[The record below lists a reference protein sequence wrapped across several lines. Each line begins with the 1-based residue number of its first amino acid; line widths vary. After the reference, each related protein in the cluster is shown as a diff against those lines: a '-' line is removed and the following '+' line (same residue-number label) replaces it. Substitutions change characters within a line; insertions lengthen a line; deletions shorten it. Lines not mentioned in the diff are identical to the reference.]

1 MKKQIKQLKKNDTIL
16 HNGKEQTVR
25 SLLPGMGVFDIVIVF
40 TDGSSICLDENDK
53 IIFVEKDL
61 D

>member
-1 MKKQIKQLKKNDTIL
+1 MKKQIKQLKKGDTISC
-16 HNGKEQTVR
+16 GTKEKTVR
-25 SLLPGMGVFDIVIVF
+25 NLLPGMGASDIVIVF

>member
-1 MKKQIKQLKKNDTIL
+1 MKKQIKQLKKNDTISW
-16 HNGKEQTVR
+16 NGKEMTIR
-25 SLLPGMGVFDIVIVF
+25 NLLPGMGVSDIVIVF
-40 TDGSSICLDENDK
+40 TDNTSICLDENNK